1 MGESRSL
8 LPGNQLKSVFIG
20 KESEKSG
27 ILNVDKTIN
36 FDRRST
42 NNQNLEAKSLLKLDR
57 GSKIVRRNIAKG
69 RNIEKD
75 EAKLQQM
82 FGQEMIW
89 EQAIT
94 SDDYLNHTIGP
105 NKTFKVNQ
113 SDDPK
118 HKVLKKQLL
127 FEFLGCAYR

>member
-42 NNQNLEAKSLLKLDR
+42 NN
-57 GSKIVRRNIAKG
+57 
-69 RNIEKD
+69 
-75 EAKLQQM
+75 
-82 FGQEMIW
+82 
-89 EQAIT
+89 
-94 SDDYLNHTIGP
+94 
-105 NKTFKVNQ
+105 
-113 SDDPK
+113 
-118 HKVLKKQLL
+118 
-127 FEFLGCAYR
+127 